1 MRIVR
6 FEIAI
11 SNDQNSNKKLILV
24 FFVILFTISISTS
37 ILNKY
42 FLTCFWLNNN
52 FNYNFNQIYSLI
64 QINYN

>member
-24 FFVILFTISISTS
+24 CFFLSFY
-37 ILNKY
+37 LQHQ
-42 FLTCFWLNNN
+42 FQLQF
-52 FNYNFNQIYSLI
+52 
-64 QINYN
+64 